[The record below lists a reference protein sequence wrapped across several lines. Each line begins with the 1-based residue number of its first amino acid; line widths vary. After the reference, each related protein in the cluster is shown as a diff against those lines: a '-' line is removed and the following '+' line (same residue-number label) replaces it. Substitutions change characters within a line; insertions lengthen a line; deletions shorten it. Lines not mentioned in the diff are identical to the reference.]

1 MNQVFWVGVYPGLSD
16 AHKDYMLSVLH
27 EYVASKTNTV
37 SLNPRMQTPYR

>member
-27 EYVASKTNTV
+27 DFVRASHE
-37 SLNPRMQTPYR
+37 